1 MTVTRDFQEPARSR
15 PDLVIGREEPFTAAR
30 ARLARG
36 GSVLLHGPAGIG
48 KSTVLRSLAAEYA
61 TAARTVLRCSAT
73 ESESH
78 LPFLALADLLGLVV
92 DEVYDKLP
100 AAQRTALESAL
111 TGRGESTLQRDGL
124 ALRLAVLS
132 ALRALAAEGPVL
144 VVADDLQ
151 WLDPASAELLGFA
164 ARRLGDTP
172 VRMLCAARTQ
182 DQEYDRH
189 LRAAPP
195 DTLAVRLGPLS
206 RTQVAALLDHRG
218 YTGLPRS
225 TVREI
230 HRTSGGNPL
239 FALELGRA
247 LAESPT
253 PPRPGEP
260 LPVPTSLRALVLNR
274 LEMLSPE
281 ARRTLLVASAGA
293 RPTLAL
299 LHAAGRRDAEAET
312 ARAAELGLLATEPEG
327 PAVRFAHPLISAAL
341 YAEAPAQ
348 ERRAAHAALSTAA
361 SDPIERARHLALATT
376 GTDPQVAAAL
386 AEAAALAR
394 DRGAPSVAASLGLLA
409 ARHTPTDPDDNPPG
423 PASGGVGA
431 PAGVGLE
438 LEGSREGVEAPGAGL
453 EAPGAGLTEP
463 GTSLAEPRA
472 GLTEPGT
479 GLNEPQA
486 GPEESRAGLV
496 GHGPSLEEPRAGLN
510 EPQAGVAEPRA
521 GSERPRA
528 GLASP
533 QPGLGAHAGPEE
545 PRPGPEEPQAG
556 PAEPHAGAA
565 EPQPRHAEPRPG
577 LEERRT
583 GRKEP
588 LTGPEEPQAGPA
600 EPRPGLESPRPG
612 PEAQAGSV
620 EPRGGRA
627 EPHAGPDGAR
637 SGPEAPQ
644 PVPNRQPPLSAESL
658 RLQAAEDAITAGE
671 LDLARDI
678 AREVLSRSTV
688 PADRVRSWITVIETA
703 GHAMTEVDAV
713 FPQALADAGDDP
725 KLLALIH
732 YQLTWRAL
740 LVDGDFDRA
749 REEAAYSAELAAR
762 GGDRYT
768 ELMALAFQ
776 AQIET
781 LMGHADAP
789 MTIKRALKE
798 PQDPRVA
805 CHHNGAGYARFRWLV
820 MSDQLSEAR
829 ATVTGLLREVRRRG
843 SVESEVHFL
852 RGLAETELRTG
863 HCARALDLAR
873 ESLRMAR
880 DTGIGEVASAVL
892 TSLAEASGGDVDR
905 ALALA
910 REALE
915 HAEEDGDQMYVSRAL
930 AALGHAQLV
939 AGDAPAAV
947 TSLRRVRELELGLGI
962 TDPARGRWQGDLA
975 EALVRI
981 GETDEAQ
988 DIVDVTREHALRL
1001 GRESVLAVLDRAE
1014 ALVQAARG
1022 DHERAV
1028 GRLTSV
1034 QDRLAKLGYG
1044 LEEARAAFALATLR
1058 ARRTGRAPVSDR
1070 EGAASYD
1077 EAARLFR
1084 RCRALPWLS
1093 QVEAAASA
1101 PPADP
1106 EPAPAAA
1113 LDALEALAS
1122 MERQV
1127 AALVMEG
1134 ATNREIAARL
1144 FISVKTVEATLTR
1157 VYRKLGIRSRVDI
1170 VRLAAGRS
1178 AR

>member
-1 MTVTRDFQEPARSR
+1 MTVPRDFTEPARSR
-15 PDLVIGREEPFTAAR
+15 PDLVIGRDEPFTAAR
-30 ARLARG
+30 EQLARG

-48 KSTVLRSLAAEYA
+48 KSTVLRALASEYGA
-61 TAARTVLRCSAT
+61 AARTVLRCSAT

-78 LPFLALADLLGLVV
+78 LPFLALADLLGLVLDDV
-92 DEVYDKLP
+92 CDKLP

-132 ALRALAAEGPVL
+132 TLRALAAEGPVL
-144 VVADDLQ
+144 IVADDLQ

-172 VRMLCAARTQ
+172 VRMVCAARTQ
-182 DQEYDRH
+182 DEEYDRH
-189 LRAAPP
+189 LRASPP
-195 DTLAVRLGPLS
+195 DTLALRLGPLS

-218 YTGLPRS
+218 YTGLSRS
-225 TVREI
+225 TVRDI

-247 LAESPT
+247 LAENPT

-274 LEMLSPE
+274 LEMLSPD
-281 ARRTLLVASAGA
+281 ARHTLLVASAGA
-293 RPTLAL
+293 RPTLAT
-299 LHAAGRRDAEAET
+299 LHAAGRTDAEAET
-312 ARAAELGLLATEPEG
+312 ARAAELGLLATESEG

-376 GTDPQVAAAL
+376 GTDPEVAASL

-394 DRGAPSVAASLGLLA
+394 DRGAPSVAASLGRLA
-409 ARHTPTDPDDNPPG
+409 ARHTPAEGGTRRVRQPGDDAAG
-423 PASGGVGA
+423 GAASGEARSRAHETGA
-431 PAGVGLE
+431 PWGEAGAMAYDTGAPWGE
-438 LEGSREGVEAPGAGL
+438 AGAMAYDTGTPSGEPQTQAHNPGTPSREPQTHAHNTGAP
-453 EAPGAGLTEP
+453 
-463 GTSLAEPRA
+463 SR
-472 GLTEPGT
+472 
-479 GLNEPQA
+479 EPQTHA
-486 GPEESRAGLV
+486 HNTGA
-496 GHGPSLEEPRAGLN
+496 PSGEARGEVHDTA
-510 EPQAGVAEPRA
+510 
-521 GSERPRA
+521 
-528 GLASP
+528 
-533 QPGLGAHAGPEE
+533 
-545 PRPGPEEPQAG
+545 
-556 PAEPHAGAA
+556 PAERIP
-565 EPQPRHAEPRPG
+565 P
-577 LEERRT
+577 
-583 GRKEP
+583 
-588 LTGPEEPQAGPA
+588 
-600 EPRPGLESPRPG
+600 S
-612 PEAQAGSV
+612 
-620 EPRGGRA
+620 
-627 EPHAGPDGAR
+627 
-637 SGPEAPQ
+637 
-644 PVPNRQPPLSAESL
+644 RQDLL
-658 RLQAAEDAITAGE
+658 LQAAEDAITAGE

-688 PADRVRSWITVIETA
+688 PAERVRAWIVVIETA

-713 FPQALADAGDDP
+713 FPQALADAGDEP
-725 KLLALIH
+725 RLLALIH
-732 YQLTWRAL
+732 YQLAWRAL
-740 LVDGDFDRA
+740 LVDGDFDPA

-768 ELMALAFQ
+768 ELMALAFR

-781 LMGHADAP
+781 LMGHPDAP
-789 MTIKRALKE
+789 ATIKRALRE

-820 MSDQLSEAR
+820 MSDQLPEAR
-829 ATVTGLLREVRRRG
+829 ATVTALLREVRRRG

-873 ESLRMAR
+873 ESLRLAR

-892 TSLAEASGGDVDR
+892 TSLAEAAGGEVDR

-910 REALE
+910 REALD
-915 HAEEDGDQMYVSRAL
+915 HAEQDGDQMYVSRAL

-947 TSLRRVRELELGLGI
+947 ASLRRVRELEQGLGI
-962 TDPARGRWQGDLA
+962 TDPARGRWHGDLA

-981 GETDEAQ
+981 GETEEAQ
-988 DIVDVTREHALRL
+988 DVIDTARARALRL

-1014 ALVQAARG
+1014 ALVRAARG
-1022 DHERAV
+1022 EREAAAD
-1028 GRLTSV
+1028 RLTSV

-1044 LEEARAAFALATLR
+1044 LEEARAAFAVAALR
-1058 ARRTGRAPVSDR
+1058 TRRPGPT
-1070 EGAASYD
+1070 SYD

-1084 RCRALPWLS
+1084 RCRALPWLR
-1093 QVEAAASA
+1093 QVEAAATA
-1101 PPADP
+1101 PAAEPA
-1106 EPAPAAA
+1106 PAPAAA
-1113 LDALEALAS
+1113 LDALDSLAS

-1178 AR
+1178 GN